1 MTLVKER
8 EKQERPPSLDEG
20 SSSVPN
26 SDSLISLVS
35 STATPSSY
43 NEEGEASDDQS
54 DSDGFST
61 NEAPEEDSESEPEDQ
76 EVERLDES
84 LASTI
89 AQEIDEGTYICLVC
103 TCEIDRHLKVWNC
116 RNCYRVYDL
125 DCIRDWAQRGSSTT
139 EARTWRCPACS
150 FEQKKLPSSFTCWC
164 GRISNPRADSLIPF
178 SCGNP
183 CNKKYPHC
191 VHSCY
196 SVCHPGKHP
205 ECGAMGPVMNCKCGK
220 HKQQL
225 PCMVTPYKA
234 GWHCE
239 DPCETVVCMLGHK
252 CSKGQCHLG
261 FCGRCMAHLETLC
274 YCGQHNMKIKCKDYD
289 PKESYKDEERFI
301 GGTRCESITIQYY
314 DCNEH
319 FEELHCQPLP
329 KEKPHCKYA
338 TDVVDSCY
346 CGKTPFESLKRTKCT
361 DPMPACDNVCGKKLS
376 CGCTCLMKC
385 HEGPCECFNFIETK
399 CECQAN
405 SFIVPC
411 KALQS
416 GFMPRC
422 LRKCS
427 APLSCRQ
434 HIHRERCCPFEQVA
448 LKREREIKKQLR
460 NRMRTNFDDQVLT
473 MEPVHIC
480 TRPCNQLKSCGLHR
494 CDALCHSGPC
504 GVCYESSN
512 DDLVCHCGK
521 TVIPAPVRCGTKIE
535 CHEQCVREKPC
546 GHPQEPHECH
556 DDNKSC
562 PRCTTL
568 VTKKCN
574 CGEKEIKKVM
584 CSISNVS
591 CGKICSTKK
600 DCGHPCN
607 RACSQ
612 ECTKG
617 NHAPVNTCHSLCR
630 KIRKSCP
637 HICVRKCHYAFSSA
651 CDSFKCSQPVQVSCG
666 CGRIAK
672 EVPCGASSGK
682 QSSIWTLLECTED
695 CSRAKREEE
704 LRQIF
709 NISPKGFE
717 NPYSEPILNVFKR
730 QTNWCLKM
738 ESIMRDFISDYQD
751 LVAAGSPAKRTY
763 HFPPM
768 SKPQRD
774 FIKELATTYKLYAES
789 QDKEPHRFVFVVIT
803 DRTENPAMTILQALE
818 KEREIELKRL
828 QLEELKLNKLDEQPC
843 NALLIRDTFFG
854 VNESSVMKAVS
865 EILSSYEEYKDFG
878 IKCMK
883 ESAFVFH
890 APYLLEMDKEKEDKL
905 YMLLKKFKSIL
916 REKLIAFD
924 CKMCLVDE
932 DITEILKV
940 DTNNVMTNSSNAS
953 VHYALEAGEN
963 EHQKNELETNELEKN
978 NLEKTNSFEILQ
990 SS

>member
-26 SDSLISLVS
+26 SDSLISSVS
-35 STATPSSY
+35 STATPSSD

-61 NEAPEEDSESEPEDQ
+61 SEAPEGDSESEPEDQ

-103 TCEIDRHLKVWNC
+103 TCEIDRHSKVWNC

-164 GRISNPRADSLIPF
+164 GRISNPKADSLIPF

-183 CNKKYPHC
+183 CNK
-191 VHSCY
+191 
-196 SVCHPGKHP
+196 
-205 ECGAMGPVMNCKCGK
+205 N
-220 HKQQL
+220 
-225 PCMVTPYKA
+225 
-234 GWHCE
+234 
-239 DPCETVVCMLGHK
+239 
-252 CSKGQCHLG
+252 
-261 FCGRCMAHLETLC
+261 
-274 YCGQHNMKIKCKDYD
+274 
-289 PKESYKDEERFI
+289 
-301 GGTRCESITIQYY
+301 
-314 DCNEH
+314 
-319 FEELHCQPLP
+319 
-329 KEKPHCKYA
+329 
-338 TDVVDSCY
+338 
-346 CGKTPFESLKRTKCT
+346 
-361 DPMPACDNVCGKKLS
+361 
-376 CGCTCLMKC
+376 
-385 HEGPCECFNFIETK
+385 
-399 CECQAN
+399 
-405 SFIVPC
+405 
-411 KALQS
+411 
-416 GFMPRC
+416 
-422 LRKCS
+422 
-427 APLSCRQ
+427 
-434 HIHRERCCPFEQVA
+434 
-448 LKREREIKKQLR
+448 
-460 NRMRTNFDDQVLT
+460 
-473 MEPVHIC
+473 
-480 TRPCNQLKSCGLHR
+480 
-494 CDALCHSGPC
+494 
-504 GVCYESSN
+504 
-512 DDLVCHCGK
+512 
-521 TVIPAPVRCGTKIE
+521 
-535 CHEQCVREKPC
+535 
-546 GHPQEPHECH
+546 
-556 DDNKSC
+556 
-562 PRCTTL
+562 
-568 VTKKCN
+568 
-574 CGEKEIKKVM
+574 
-584 CSISNVS
+584 
-591 CGKICSTKK
+591 
-600 DCGHPCN
+600 
-607 RACSQ
+607 
-612 ECTKG
+612 
-617 NHAPVNTCHSLCR
+617 
-630 KIRKSCP
+630 
-637 HICVRKCHYAFSSA
+637 
-651 CDSFKCSQPVQVSCG
+651 
-666 CGRIAK
+666 
-672 EVPCGASSGK
+672 
-682 QSSIWTLLECTED
+682 IWTLLECTED

-730 QTNWCLKM
+730 QTNWCQKM
-738 ESIMRDFISDYQD
+738 ESIMRDFIRDYQD

-774 FIKELATTYKLYAES
+774 FIKELAITYKLYAES

-803 DRTENPAMTILQALE
+803 DRTETPAMTILQALE

-865 EILSSYEEYKDFG
+865 EILNSYEEYKDFG

-890 APYLLEMDKEKEDKL
+890 APYLSEMDKEKEDKL
-905 YMLLKKFKSIL
+905 YMLSKKFKSIL

-940 DTNNVMTNSSNAS
+940 DTNNVMTNSSIAS

>member
-26 SDSLISLVS
+26 SDSLISSVS
-35 STATPSSY
+35 STATPSSD

-61 NEAPEEDSESEPEDQ
+61 SEAPEGDSESEPEDQ

-103 TCEIDRHLKVWNC
+103 TCEIDRHSKVWNC
-116 RNCYRVYDL
+116 RYCYRVYDL

-164 GRISNPRADSLIPF
+164 GRISNPKADSLIPF

-252 CSKGQCHLG
+252 CSKGQCHSG
-261 FCGRCMAHLETLC
+261 FCGRCMAHLETSC
-274 YCGQHNMKIKCKDYD
+274 YCGQHTMKIKCKDFD

-329 KEKPHCKYA
+329 KEKPHC
-338 TDVVDSCY
+338 
-346 CGKTPFESLKRTKCT
+346 
-361 DPMPACDNVCGKKLS
+361 N
-376 CGCTCLMKC
+376 
-385 HEGPCECFNFIETK
+385 
-399 CECQAN
+399 
-405 SFIVPC
+405 
-411 KALQS
+411 
-416 GFMPRC
+416 
-422 LRKCS
+422 
-427 APLSCRQ
+427 
-434 HIHRERCCPFEQVA
+434 
-448 LKREREIKKQLR
+448 
-460 NRMRTNFDDQVLT
+460 
-473 MEPVHIC
+473 
-480 TRPCNQLKSCGLHR
+480 
-494 CDALCHSGPC
+494 
-504 GVCYESSN
+504 
-512 DDLVCHCGK
+512 
-521 TVIPAPVRCGTKIE
+521 
-535 CHEQCVREKPC
+535 
-546 GHPQEPHECH
+546 
-556 DDNKSC
+556 
-562 PRCTTL
+562 
-568 VTKKCN
+568 
-574 CGEKEIKKVM
+574 
-584 CSISNVS
+584 
-591 CGKICSTKK
+591 
-600 DCGHPCN
+600 
-607 RACSQ
+607 
-612 ECTKG
+612 
-617 NHAPVNTCHSLCR
+617 
-630 KIRKSCP
+630 
-637 HICVRKCHYAFSSA
+637 
-651 CDSFKCSQPVQVSCG
+651 FKCSQPVQVSCL

-730 QTNWCLKM
+730 QTNWCQKM

-774 FIKELATTYKLYAES
+774 FIKELAITYKLYAES
-789 QDKEPHRFVFVVIT
+789 QDREPHRFVFVVIT
-803 DRTENPAMTILQALE
+803 DRTETPAMTILQALE

-865 EILSSYEEYKDFG
+865 EILNSYEEYEDFG

-890 APYLLEMDKEKEDKL
+890 APYLSEMDKEKEDKL
-905 YMLLKKFKSIL
+905 YMLSKKFKSIL

-953 VHYALEAGEN
+953 VHYVLEAGEN